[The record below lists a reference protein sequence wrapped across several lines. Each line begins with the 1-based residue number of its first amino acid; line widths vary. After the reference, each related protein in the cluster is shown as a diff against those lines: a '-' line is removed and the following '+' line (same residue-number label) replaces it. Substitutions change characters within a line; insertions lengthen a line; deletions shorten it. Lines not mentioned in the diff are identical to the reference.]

1 MKKFRYAK
9 GGKVHLCYLEEDH
22 VLSCILKRRAK
33 FTIHNKFHSS
43 KTDLIVLYRVLDNN
57 EISFSQDLSYKQ
69 QKKILSLCKCKEF
82 QKCCLE
88 QIAVERIFDEK
99 RFVLVE

>member
-1 MKKFRYAK
+1 MRPIIYIEPVDSPAFSFI
-9 GGKVHLCYLEEDH
+9 VE
-22 VLSCILKRRAK
+22 KRRAK
-33 FTIHNKFHSS
+33 FTVHNKFHNS
-43 KTDLIVLYRVLDNN
+43 KMDLIILYRLLNNN

-88 QIAVERIFDEK
+88 QIVVERTFDEK
-99 RFVLVE
+99 RFTLAE